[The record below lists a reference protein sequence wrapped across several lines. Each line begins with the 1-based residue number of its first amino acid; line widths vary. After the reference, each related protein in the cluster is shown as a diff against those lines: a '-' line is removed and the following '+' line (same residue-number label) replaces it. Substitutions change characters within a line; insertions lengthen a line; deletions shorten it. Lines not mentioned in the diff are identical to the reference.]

1 MNLDDLDRIKQ
12 LDRMD
17 MLVHIQGLPGQLEE
31 AFHIG
36 LQLPLPQ
43 MGHIEHVLIAGMG
56 GSAIG
61 ADLLAR
67 YAAPLSPAPVTVHR
81 DYELP
86 AWAHGPHI
94 LVIASSH
101 SGNTEETL
109 SAYEIAQNRG
119 CRTLAITTNGKLALL
134 AESEGLPLW
143 VFEHHGQPTA
153 AVGYSFGFLLAAM
166 VRLSLLPDPAA
177 DLKEALDVMRQQ
189 QKDLEPDVPVSKNPA
204 KRLAGQLFGRWVT
217 VLASG
222 YLSPVARRWKMQISE
237 LAKAWAQFEFIP
249 EADHNTLAGVVNPID
264 VLTRTMTI
272 FLRSPSDHPRNFL
285 RSNLT
290 RQGFMIAGL
299 NTDVFDAKGKSPL
312 AHIWSALHFGDYMA
326 FYMAMAY
333 GVDPTPVEALE
344 SFKAAMRA

>member
-1 MNLDDLDRIKQ
+1 MNLDDLDRINQ
-12 LDRMD
+12 LDSMD
-17 MLVHIQGLPGQLEE
+17 MLAHIQRLPAQLEG
-31 AFHIG
+31 AYHTG
-36 LQLPLPQ
+36 LQLPLPE
-43 MGHIEHVLIAGMG
+43 MGNIEHILIAGMG

-67 YAAPLSPAPVTVHR
+67 YVAPLSPVPVSVFR

-86 AWAHGPHI
+86 AWVHGPHT

-109 SAYEIAQNRG
+109 SAYEMAQKRG
-119 CRTLAITTNGKLALL
+119 CRTLAITTNGKLAHL
-134 AESEGLPLW
+134 AEKNGLTVW
-143 VFEHHGQPTA
+143 TFEHHGQPTA
-153 AVGYSFGFLLAAM
+153 AVGHSFGYLLAAM
-166 VRLSLLPDPAA
+166 VRLGLIPDPQAEFT
-177 DLKEALDVMRQQ
+177 EALSVMRQQ
-189 QKDLEPDVPVSKNPA
+189 QVDLEPSVPVVKNPA

-217 VLASG
+217 ILASG
-222 YLSPVARRWKMQISE
+222 YLAPVARRWKMQISE

-264 VLTRTMTI
+264 ILTRTMTI

-299 NTDVFDAKGKSPL
+299 NTDTFDAKGRSPL
-312 AHIWSALHFGDYMA
+312 AHIWSALHFGDYVA

-344 SFKAAMRA
+344 SFKAALSS